1 MNYSAAQT
9 MQIAKSFGASEVCIT
24 AHHEGGFTLW
34 PSNFSD
40 YGVAASAWKGGK
52 GDILKEFAAAAREHG
67 IKICYYIGPN
77 ANGYMISQ
85 NKTSEAFVA
94 AQLGEF
100 TELLTNPE
108 YGPVHR
114 FWIDHPWQPCHNYS
128 DSSLEG
134 GRNPRY
140 TACPPIDKSGRPTFP
155 AAQLQFDEL
164 VAKLSPS
171 TIMGGSEYWNGP
183 TKAVYPSFYCESAC
197 NLNVRSEHCSQHVLF
212 VVSLLATLLRD
223 TVRRWG
229 PDCNRSVPSI
239 AASGCTHDG
248 RHDAYGPSSRK
259 TAPCS
264 KRRTLSAAS
273 SV

>member
-85 NKTSEAFVA
+85 NYSAEAFVA

-155 AAQLQFDEL
+155 TAQLQFDEL

-197 NLNVRSEHCSQHVLF
+197 NLNVRSLST
-212 VVSLLATLLRD
+212 A
-223 TVRRWG
+223 
-229 PDCNRSVPSI
+229 RSM
-239 AASGCTHDG
+239 C
-248 RHDAYGPSSRK
+248 
-259 TAPCS
+259 CL
-264 KRRTLSAAS
+264 LSACLQLH
-273 SV
+273 